1 MDKIRVE
8 MADRWVPTDLQPL
21 WAWTKWRMNFDSRDE
36 GGQSIIEFAVIAGM
50 LVVAAIV
57 IVGVIVTKAKSRVD
71 RIPDTDSIPAASV
84 P

>member
-8 MADRWVPTDLQPL
+8 MADQWVPTDLQPL
-21 WAWTKWRMNFDSRDE
+21 WAWTKWRMNLDSRDE

-71 RIPDTDSIPAASV
+71 RIPDTDSIPPASV

>member
-1 MDKIRVE
+1 ME

-21 WAWTKWRMNFDSRDE
+21 WAWTKWRMNLDSRDE
-36 GGQSIIEFAVIAGM
+36 GGQSTIEFAVIAGM
-50 LVVAAIV
+50 LVVAAII

-71 RIPDTDSIPAASV
+71 RIPDTDTIPPAAG

>member
-21 WAWTKWRMNFDSRDE
+21 WAWTKWRMDLDSRDE
-36 GGQSIIEFAVIAGM
+36 GGQGIVELAIVVGM
-50 LVVAAIV
+50 LAVAAIV
-57 IVGVIVTKAKSRVD
+57 IVGIIVVKAKSRVD
-71 RIPDTDSIPAASV
+71 RIPDTDTIPAASV